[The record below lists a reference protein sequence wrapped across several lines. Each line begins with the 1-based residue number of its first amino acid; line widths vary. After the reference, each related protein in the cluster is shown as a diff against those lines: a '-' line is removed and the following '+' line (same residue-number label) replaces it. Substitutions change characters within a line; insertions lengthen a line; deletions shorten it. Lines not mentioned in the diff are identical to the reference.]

1 VTTGRTPPAAAQR
14 HSGEATRAAI
24 QEVAAPLF
32 IEHGFNGVS
41 VRTIAAAAHV
51 DPALVIRHFG
61 SKEALFLRTI
71 DPEGGLSDVMSGPL
85 ETLGRRLVEHFVGKS
100 GTHLRQ
106 SYVALVQ
113 ASDRPSV
120 REELIRSNAA
130 NFVGPLAARLAGERA
145 PLRAALAAAQVG
157 GLLTSLFL
165 AQDPVLGAADEADVV
180 ELYGDAIQQ
189 LLTP

>member
-1 VTTGRTPPAAAQR
+1 VPR
-14 HSGEATRAAI
+14 HSAEATRAAI
-24 QEVAAPLF
+24 QQAAAPMF

-41 VRTIAAAAHV
+41 VRAIAAAAQV

-61 SKEALFLRTI
+61 SKEALFLRTV
-71 DPEGGLSDVMSGPL
+71 DPEGGLSEVLAGPL
-85 ETLGRRLVEHFVGKS
+85 ETLGHRLVGHFVGKS

-106 SYVALVQ
+106 SYVALIQ

-120 REELIRSNAA
+120 REELIRSTSA
-130 NFVGPLAARLAGERA
+130 NFVQPLAARLGGDR
-145 PLRAALAAAQVG
+145 PQLRAALVASQVG

-165 AQDPVLGAADEADVV
+165 AQDPVFAAADEADVI
-180 ELYGDAIQQ
+180 ELCGEAIQQ